1 MKKSKSSKSAK
12 SHKSQ
17 KLHQSTRAQQAHQAH
32 QAHDLGVQHAPVLLD
47 IQGLELTKV
56 DRSRLQHVLTGG
68 VILFGRNY
76 LNKAQLSDLCA
87 SIREVRADALICIDQ
102 EGGRVQ
108 RCKTDGFT
116 VLPAMAQLGLAWHQP
131 TSPSERLAGLA
142 ALRASSMAWATGY
155 VMASELRAC
164 GVDMSFAPVLD
175 LNHGESTVIG
185 DRAFDR
191 DPRVV
196 SMLAQSVMHGMR
208 DAGMAN
214 CGKHFPGHGFVRA
227 DSHVDMPVDSRD
239 FELMVNDDM
248 LPYEML
254 SAPLMSIM
262 PAHVIY
268 PQVDSRAC
276 GFSAKWLQ
284 QILRERLGFN
294 GAIVSDDLSMQGARE
309 IEGKP
314 CTFSQAAVQAL
325 NAGCDLLLLC
335 NQSVVPQGAKAND
348 TLDRFLDELT
358 QALLREQWT
367 ANEESEL
374 RRRALLGVG
383 EPLDWWNLVRE
394 PRYIQALELL
404 AQVPQP

>member
-1 MKKSKSSKSAK
+1 MKKSKLSKN
-12 SHKSQ
+12 SHAARVKD
-17 KLHQSTRAQQAHQAH
+17 R
-32 QAHDLGVQHAPVLLD
+32 GVQHAPVLLD
-47 IQGLELTKV
+47 IHGLELTKV
-56 DRSRLQHVLTGG
+56 DRARLSHVLTGG
-68 VILFGRNY
+68 VILFARNFA
-76 LNKAQLSDLCA
+76 NKAQLSDLCA
-87 SIREVRADALICIDQ
+87 SIRALRPDALICIDQ

-116 VLPAMAQLGLAWHQP
+116 VLPAMAQLGKAWHQ
-131 TSPSERLAGLA
+131 SQAPSETLGGLA
-142 ALRASSMAWATGY
+142 TLRASAMAWAAGY

-164 GVDMSFAPVLD
+164 GVDLSFAPVLD
-175 LNHGESTVIG
+175 LNHGESGVIG

-227 DSHVDMPVDSRD
+227 DSHVDMPVDTRAHWQIAT
-239 FELMVNDDM
+239 DDM
-248 LPYEML
+248 LPYGLL
-254 SAPLMSIM
+254 SGPLMSIM

-268 PQVDSRAC
+268 PEVDSRAC
-276 GFSAKWLQ
+276 GFSVEWLQ
-284 QILRERLGFN
+284 NVLREQLGFS

-309 IEGKP
+309 IDGRP
-314 CTFSQAAVQAL
+314 CSFSQAAVHAL

-335 NQSVVPQGAKAND
+335 NQSVLPPGVKTND

-358 QALLREQWT
+358 LSLLREEWL

-383 EPLDWWNLVRE
+383 EAKDWWNLVRE
-394 PRYIQALELL
+394 PRYIQAMELL
-404 AQVPQP
+404 AQIPPA